1 MKEGRKACTFH
12 SVVPSNIVDRLGF
25 EGSSIP
31 AAGMSCGFRNLDSAF
46 RILHSAFGLP
56 LEPFLQKVSRRL
68 EGEMV

>member
-31 AAGMSCGFRNLDSAF
+31 AAGMSCGFRNLNSAL
-46 RILHSAFGLP
+46 RIPHLDCPLTRSAL
-56 LEPFLQKVSRRL
+56 RL
-68 EGEMV
+68 TVEEFPPTTP